1 MGEFE
6 AACNHGEI
14 LTKEEQKAHAQE
26 KAEKAEH
33 QKTEEQKK
41 PTFNKYAELFIKE
54 KAATLSATT
63 IQSYKQALKRPAA
76 VFGEMKLEDIDF
88 LMVKQFITD
97 LQTTKA
103 ENGKKPLAHGTI
115 VTYYTTLHT
124 LFESAVE
131 NGVIVQNPMQR
142 MKKPK
147 PRKDDFSMKV
157 TSNSCLKTVFENLHL
172 PKDIDWD
179 EFLSTLQKKFN
190 RLGHRWSRKKIEKLR
205 PDFVLYQD
213 TDKRILGVIEFDG
226 EQHQNFVEFFFKTIE
241 EFLFRSNADF
251 VKNTLWEYLQIP
263 MLRIRHD
270 QVDKINEMVTDFVRH
285 LDNYITRHNT
295 FLTEEE
301 YWVPLTKEKEQIITA
316 FPNLSLC

>member
-1 MGEFE
+1 MQEALEIPKNMYIGEFRVAE
-6 AACNHGEI
+6 C
-14 LTKEEQKAHAQE
+14 LKAL
-26 KAEKAEH
+26 
-33 QKTEEQKK
+33 
-41 PTFNKYAELFIKE
+41 NV
-54 KAATLSATT
+54 
-63 IQSYKQALKRPAA
+63 SYY
-76 VFGEMKLEDIDF
+76 
-88 LMVKQFITD
+88 
-97 LQTTKA
+97 
-103 ENGKKPLAHGTI
+103 NNC
-115 VTYYTTLHT
+115 
-124 LFESAVE
+124 S
-131 NGVIVQNPMQR
+131 
-142 MKKPK
+142 
-147 PRKDDFSMKV
+147 
-157 TSNSCLKTVFENLHL
+157 LKTVFENLHL

-190 RLGHRWSRKKIEKLR
+190 RLGHRWSRKKIERLR

-285 LDNYITRHNT
+285 LDNYITRHNA

-301 YWVPLTKEKEQIITA
+301 YWAPLTKEKEQIITA
-316 FPNLSLC
+316 FPHLSLW